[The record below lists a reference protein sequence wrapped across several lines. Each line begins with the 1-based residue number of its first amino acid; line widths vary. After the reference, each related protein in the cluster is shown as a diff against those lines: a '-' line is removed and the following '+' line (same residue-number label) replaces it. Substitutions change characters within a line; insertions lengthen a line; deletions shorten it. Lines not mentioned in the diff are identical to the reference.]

1 MVTALLVFA
10 RCAGFVFRAPGFSHP
25 AVPPMLRAAFSIVLA
40 VVIVPALHANGLRVE
55 GLAAVLALMTEFL
68 IGSALG
74 MAASLVYDAAYAG
87 GRMVDDYVGVKAM
100 APSIELVAPS
110 GYGRVWSLVLTGAF
124 FLTGAYRLTL
134 WSLATSF
141 ERIPLDAPLHA
152 RAWAAF
158 AASFCAQFVG
168 VALQVAAPAIGLAF
182 VVQVALGSLSRVIPR
197 FGSFT
202 LAFPLTFAAALIAT
216 TIVVPLAADRAPF
229 PVVAI
234 P

>member
-25 AVPPMLRAAFSIVLA
+25 AVPAMLRAAFSIVLA
-40 VVIVPALHANGLRVE
+40 VVIAPALHANGLRVE

-152 RAWAAF
+152 RVWAAF

-216 TIVVPLAADRAPF
+216 TIVVPLAADRAPL

>member
-1 MVTALLVFA
+1 LTV
-10 RCAGFVFRAPGFSHP
+10 
-25 AVPPMLRAAFSIVLA
+25 
-40 VVIVPALHANGLRVE
+40 
-55 GLAAVLALMTEFL
+55 EFL

-110 GYGRVWSLVLTGAF
+110 GFGRIWSLVLTGAF

-141 ERIPLDAPLHA
+141 ERIPLDAPLRA
-152 RAWAAF
+152 GAWAAF
-158 AASFCAQFVG
+158 AANFCMQFVA

-216 TIVVPLAADRAPF
+216 TIVVPFAGDRAPL
-229 PVVAI
+229 PVTAI